1 MTLLQKQTVQRVLS
15 TLDGKKGGEDDAST
29 N

>member
-15 TLDGKKGGEDDAST
+15 TLDGKKGGDGKCLHQ
-29 N
+29 